1 MSVPRHPLR
10 LRPLL
15 KRTLWGGRKLG
26 ERLGKP
32 IGDGSDYAESWEVVD
47 HGEDQS
53 VVDGG
58 PFDGM
63 TLAAMLDQFGDALLG
78 PGLARRSFPLLLKY
92 LDCNRVLS
100 VQVHPNDAQG
110 SRLDPPD
117 LGKTEAWYVVE
128 AEENATI
135 FAGLREGID
144 REAFRAAIDS
154 GQCAQ
159 VLHQFKPQAGDVV
172 FIPAGTVH
180 ALGAG
185 LVIAEIQQSSDTTFR
200 LFDWNRVD
208 ADGNARPLHLDQG
221 LAVTDY
227 ETGPIHP
234 IRADAEHLGRQT
246 VIACDKF
253 TLDMVCR
260 GTAEFGGR
268 PHFEILTVPRGTAT
282 LTVGDEETT
291 LETGETRLLPA
302 QMDSGSVE
310 VGEDSVVMLCG
321 PASRG

>member
-1 MSVPRHPLR
+1 MSAVRDPLR
-10 LRPLL
+10 FRPLI

-32 IGDGSDYAESWEVVD
+32 IGEGTDYAESWEVVD

-58 PFDGM
+58 VFDGM
-63 TLAAMLDQFGDALLG
+63 TLAALMDQFGDALLG
-78 PGLARRSFPLLLKY
+78 PGLARHSFPLLLKY

-128 AEENATI
+128 AEEDAVI
-135 FAGLREGID
+135 FAGLQEGVGRE
-144 REAFRAAIDS
+144 EFRAAIDS
-154 GQCAQ
+154 GHCEQ
-159 VLHQFKPQAGDVV
+159 VLHQFKPRAGDVV

-208 ADGNARPLHLDQG
+208 AEGNARPLHLDQG
-221 LAVTDY
+221 LEVTDY
-227 ETGPIHP
+227 VSGPIHP
-234 IRADAEHLGRQT
+234 IRGDDERRGRQT
-246 VIACDKF
+246 VVSCDKF
-253 TLDMVCR
+253 TLDLVCR
-260 GTAEFGGR
+260 GTAELGDR

-282 LTVGDEETT
+282 LTIGNDPTT
-291 LETGETRLLPA
+291 LHTGETRLLPA
-302 QMDSGSVE
+302 NIPAGTVE
-310 VGEDSVVMLCG
+310 VGEDSVAMLCG
-321 PASRG
+321 PWRPR